1 MSPPLIG
8 ITTYSVD
15 ENGSYTLPAEYVDA
29 VRRAAGVPVLIPPG
43 EQELERLVSRLDG
56 LILAGGGDIDPALY
70 GGRQHPSVYMIDAQ
84 RDQLETAL
92 IQYLLPRQ
100 TPVLAICRGVQI
112 VNVALGGTLF
122 EHLPDQ
128 FGSSVQHRLP
138 PREPVLHAVH
148 LDEKSALARIMA
160 ATEFEAASWHHQAL
174 RDVPAEI
181 QIAGYAPDR
190 VIEAIEVP
198 AHPWLFGV
206 QWHPELTAAS
216 DPAQQRLFE
225 QLVVAANS
233 SR

>member
-1 MSPPLIG
+1 M
-8 ITTYSVD
+8 
-15 ENGSYTLPAEYVDA
+15 
-29 VRRAAGVPVLIPPG
+29 
-43 EQELERLVSRLDG
+43 
-56 LILAGGGDIDPALY
+56 
-70 GGRQHPSVYMIDAQ
+70 
-84 RDQLETAL
+84 
-92 IQYLLPRQ
+92 
-100 TPVLAICRGVQI
+100 
-112 VNVALGGTLF
+112 
-122 EHLPDQ
+122 
-128 FGSSVQHRLP
+128 
-138 PREPVLHAVH
+138 HAVH

>member
-70 GGRQHPSVYMIDAQ
+70 GGRQHSSVYMVDAQ
-84 RDQLETAL
+84 RDQMELAL

-100 TPVLAICRGVQI
+100 TPLLAICRGVQI

-128 FGSSVQHRLP
+128 FGNSVQHRLP
-138 PREPVLHAVH
+138 PREPVLHAVN
-148 LDEKSALARIMA
+148 LDEKSTLARIMA
-160 ATEFEAASWHHQAL
+160 VTEFEAASWHHQAL
-174 RDVPAEI
+174 RDVPAEL

-190 VIEAIEVP
+190 VIEAVEVP

-225 QLVVAANS
+225 QLVVAAN
-233 SR
+233 RLM